1 MLKRKGVLGM
11 ARGFS
16 QEEKEKIKANLR
28 MECERNW
35 VRNGYRKTNIDL
47 LCSKVGISKGAFYL
61 FFDSKE
67 DLFADVMDQVQDRMI
82 TQMNEAVTKSPN
94 KKGFIE
100 GFKLLYQE
108 YDQGNWIRTLSSDDF
123 QSLLNRLPED
133 RLITHSSE
141 HTMEKLSETIEKS
154 NLVCKEPISKTIG
167 ILSALLALSAQ
178 KEAIAHD
185 HEIVLDFLLEHIID
199 DLFE

>member
-1 MLKRKGVLGM
+1 M

-16 QEEKEKIKANLR
+16 QEEKEKIKANLY
-28 MECERNW
+28 MECEKSW
-35 VRNGYRKTNIDL
+35 VSNGYRKTNIDQ

-67 DLFADVMDQVQDRMI
+67 DLFADVMDKVQDRMI
-82 TQMNEAVTKSPN
+82 THMNKAIAKFPD

-108 YDQGNWIRTLSSDDF
+108 YDQGNWIRTLSGDDF

-133 RLITHSSE
+133 RLMIHNAQY
-141 HTMEKLSETIEKS
+141 TMDKLGEIIEKN
-154 NLVCKEPISKTIG
+154 NLICKEPLPKIIG
-167 ILSALLALSAQ
+167 ILSTLLAISAQ
-178 KEAIAHD
+178 KEAIAYD
-185 HEIVLDFLLEHIID
+185 EEEVLDFLLEHIID
-199 DLFE
+199 GLFE